1 VQGPCGGNVR
11 HSLLMMKELPC
22 IAAEWLCSSVSLGGE
37 QVWPAPEMGWGSLEE
52 IQGAIHTVA
61 LFFNLFL

>member
-1 VQGPCGGNVR
+1 
-11 HSLLMMKELPC
+11 MMKELPC